1 MAVTG
6 KKKIFDGR
14 YDIISIVG
22 RGSRSVV
29 YHAANINDSN
39 ASVALKVLVENKK
52 DTTALS
58 EKLRR
63 EALALVSCHHPYV
76 IRLDDFHSVGDI
88 CYLAMEYANEADLR
102 KYIKK
107 QGGTLPIPVLQN
119 YFKQVAEALDYIH
132 RTGIIH
138 RDIKPDNLLVVSDKE
153 IRIGDF
159 GVAFLPG
166 DVNNPSELRNAVGT
180 FDYMAP
186 EVLQGIEY
194 TSRSDIYS
202 LGISFYEAFTGSN
215 PFEKASMSGQLDA
228 RKNLPLAST
237 LRAEIPDSVALIIA
251 KACAFEPSERYSS
264 AKELLN
270 ALKNVENKTQANDS
284 SSTNNS
290 QTLSEKSS
298 ISDKSS
304 ENRPQLT
311 VIAGNAGTKTEPIAQ
326 QDTTESLQENIPDNS
341 KEQTM
346 SSAAENI
353 TPSSNPQVANPASV
367 TAGQGTFALKDSR
380 SSRTQTVF
388 ISKESVKQ
396 VREQANINATPPRKS
411 KNLSTNFAAFNIQ
424 DLTKSITE
432 KIQTLS
438 NTTLFISGLCFL
450 FLIYLVS
457 GSFSTSANIPSI
469 ESSIIEQGRTDDS
482 IDVPSSRTSSKASL
496 DIKKSAIVPAYNGQ
510 ELNFPSLP
518 GGIYSGI
525 ITGVIGNTPI
535 PMTVMSADKHN
546 KLIFMLGLD
555 GLNPAIVNL
564 TDENRNNKTIKLVQ
578 NGLIL
583 EITGNIDGESISGS
597 VKNIGTGSVG
607 SFKLK
612 PSA

>member
-1 MAVTG
+1 LAVTG

-39 ASVALKVLVENKK
+39 SSVALKVLVENKK

-107 QGGTLPIPVLQN
+107 QGGNLPVAVLQN
-119 YFKQVAEALDYIH
+119 YLKQIAEALDYIH

-159 GVAFLPG
+159 GVAYLPG
-166 DVNNPSELRNAVGT
+166 DVNNASELRNAVGT

-237 LRAEIPDSVALIIA
+237 LRADIPESIAQILA

-270 ALKNVENKTQANDS
+270 ALKNAESKNPIVNETSTKDS
-284 SSTNNS
+284 
-290 QTLSEKSS
+290 QQPSEKPANSE
-298 ISDKSS
+298 KQA

-311 VIAGNAGTKTEPIAQ
+311 VISGNAGAKSEAIVEQPSITI
-326 QDTTESLQENIPDNS
+326 QENIPQTSD
-341 KEQTM
+341 EQTM

-353 TPSSNPQVANPASV
+353 IPDRNPQIGNPASMN
-367 TAGQGTFALKDSR
+367 AGQGTFALKDSR

-388 ISKESVKQ
+388 ISKDSVNQ
-396 VREQANINATPPRKS
+396 VRDQINSKPTTAKKS
-411 KNLSTNFAAFNIQ
+411 KKLTTNVPSVNFA
-424 DLTKSITE
+424 DLTKSISD
-432 KIQTLS
+432 KIQSLS
-438 NTTLFISGLCFL
+438 NTTLFVSGLGVL
-450 FLIYLVS
+450 FLIYLAS
-457 GSFSTSANIPSI
+457 GSFGPSTYNSHI
-469 ESSIIEQGRTDDS
+469 ENSSIEQGDASTDLN
-482 IDVPSSRTSSKASL
+482 VPSSNTTSKASL
-496 DIKKSAIVPAYNGQ
+496 DIKKSAVVPAYDGQ
-510 ELNFPSLP
+510 ALSFPNLP
-518 GGIYSGI
+518 GGIYSGV
-525 ITGVIGNTPI
+525 ITGVIGNTPV
-535 PMTVMSADKHN
+535 PMTVMSADKNN
-546 KLIFMLGLD
+546 KLIFMIGLD
-555 GLNPAIVNL
+555 GLNPAVVNL
-564 TDENRNNKTIKLVQ
+564 TDENRNNKTLKLVQ

-583 EITGNIDGESISGS
+583 EITGDIDNDAISGT
-597 VKNIGTGSVG
+597 VKNIGTGSIG